1 LGLEALAKASGF
13 AFQRS
18 RALSTI
24 RLCETAA
31 FDSSLTFFFLATATI
46 SFVTANAIFISPAT
60 GLCLLLEA
68 IVFCSAATRLL
79 VLATFAFVLESIT
92 VAIRSITSLLA
103 GFRSRYIFRGVLAQV
118 GHAREIAEA
127 GRLDAW

>member
-1 LGLEALAKASGF
+1 LALEAVAKASYF
-13 AFQRS
+13 AFQIS

-24 RLCETAA
+24 GLCETAA
-31 FDSSLTFFFLATATI
+31 FDTSLSFFFLATAAI
-46 SFVTANAIFISPAT
+46 RFVTANAIFVLPAT
-60 GLCLLLEA
+60 GLSILSET
-68 IVFCSAATRLL
+68 IVFCRAAARLL